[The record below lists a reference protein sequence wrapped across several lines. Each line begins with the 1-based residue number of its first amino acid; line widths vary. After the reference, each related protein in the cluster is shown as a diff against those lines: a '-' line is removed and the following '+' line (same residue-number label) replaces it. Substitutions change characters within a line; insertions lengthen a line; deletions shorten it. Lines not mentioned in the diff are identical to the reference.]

1 MHIFIHFIMKPFCA
15 NLSIHVQNLQF
26 WWKSINW
33 KYHDVRNQL
42 GLTRVTV
49 VVEVLYS
56 LRPPQTLQITKF
68 LKTSQLLHIYTKIS
82 VKHGPGSVWER
93 TFVQS
98 FCDVITYTIDTLWH
112 NNLR

>member
-1 MHIFIHFIMKPFCA
+1 MDNLRIVHDITCLGSMHIFMHFIMKRLCA
-15 NLSIHVQNLQF
+15 DLSIHVQNPQL

-33 KYHDVRNQL
+33 KYVRNQL

-56 LRPPQTLQITKF
+56 LRPPQKLQITKF
-68 LKTSQLLHIYTKIS
+68 LKMSQLLHIYTKIG

-93 TFVQS
+93 TL
-98 FCDVITYTIDTLWH
+98 CIIIL
-112 NNLR
+112 